1 MGNREILD
9 KLLKPKDLSNSS
21 NVEKWKE
28 FLNAVDEN
36 ISLYPSAFEDFRDII
51 RLNNSNLIKDEP
63 SVYIHTD
70 NILARLIDER
80 QINEEGYK
88 VEVREIIE
96 LDFKVDFQE
105 SFDEH
110 FKHDDYEKRI
120 SLAKNPKVEL
130 KRIKENFLRDNPDAE
145 DL

>member
-1 MGNREILD
+1 MTNRKILD
-9 KLLKPKDLSNSS
+9 KLLKPKDLRNSS

-28 FLNAVDEN
+28 FLNTVDEN
-36 ISLYPSAFEDFRDII
+36 ISWYPSAFEDFRDII

-70 NILARLIDER
+70 NNIARIIDARE
-80 QINEEGYK
+80 IIEEGYK

-130 KRIKENFLRDNPDAE
+130 KRIKEEFLRTHPDVAH
-145 DL
+145 